1 MNRYSYLI
9 AKERKGA
16 LTNEE
21 NDELFDMREEEFNEK
36 LLAYEQVGFYKTQ
49 WGWM

>member
-1 MNRYSYLI
+1 MDRYSYLI
-9 AKERKGA
+9 AKEKKST

-21 NDELFDMREEEFNEK
+21 SDELFSIREEEFNEK
-36 LLAYEQVGFYKTQ
+36 LSASEQVGFCKTQ